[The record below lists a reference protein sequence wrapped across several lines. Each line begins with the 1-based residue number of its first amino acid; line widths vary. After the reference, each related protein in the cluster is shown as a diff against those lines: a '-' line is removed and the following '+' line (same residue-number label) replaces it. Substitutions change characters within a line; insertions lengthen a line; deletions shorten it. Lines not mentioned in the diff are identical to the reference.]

1 MLENG
6 YVYKK
11 EADWSLLNWGLSIP
25 VDIQVIFLD
34 GIKDFISR
42 GESKDINLVLDG
54 NTYKAKLVNQKF
66 NEKKYPNHRDILR
79 IRYSPN
85 SELADKIRNIFF
97 CTYNYLCEQRGIEKV
112 SGKRYFKIPEEKKEF
127 LVIYTTEYQDTYLLE
142 YITQAEAA
150 EARELLVNENEQ
162 KYETSVNYAETD
174 PTASIERV
182 NQLVKIRKLNRAIG
196 DTLKML
202 YEYRCQICGNDF
214 GKKFDVHIVESHH
227 INPFVISMNNDASNQ
242 MIVCPNHHKVIHRAE
257 PFFDRRRLLFVYS
270 NGVEE
275 RVVLNRHL

>member
-97 CTYNYLCEQRGIEKV
+97 CTYNYLCEQQGIE
-112 SGKRYFKIPEEKKEF
+112 S
-127 LVIYTTEYQDTYLLE
+127 
-142 YITQAEAA
+142 
-150 EARELLVNENEQ
+150 
-162 KYETSVNYAETD
+162 
-174 PTASIERV
+174 
-182 NQLVKIRKLNRAIG
+182 
-196 DTLKML
+196 
-202 YEYRCQICGNDF
+202 
-214 GKKFDVHIVESHH
+214 
-227 INPFVISMNNDASNQ
+227 
-242 MIVCPNHHKVIHRAE
+242 
-257 PFFDRRRLLFVYS
+257 
-270 NGVEE
+270 
-275 RVVLNRHL
+275 